1 VTSYN
6 ILLIDD
12 DSTFRKMLELRLR
25 AIIASAPDS
34 QIHFQHAETLAEAAA
49 IAALKSWDLV
59 VLDQHLPDGLGLE
72 FLSTSPFLSLSA
84 TQSVTTNVLIL
95 SSDAAPEI
103 AGNSL
108 KAGAAFF
115 LSKQQVSEPL
125 FRPLVLGLMERGR
138 LSREI
143 LAFQKREIET
153 EVVRKLVSTL
163 KHEINNPLGVVLGAA
178 FLVQQAGELNEQQ
191 KKAAEMISAS
201 GQRIREVVAKLA
213 EATSLEQT
221 VKSGVVVFQVPGDP
235 KWG

>member
-1 VTSYN
+1 MSN
-6 ILLIDD
+6 ILIIDD
-12 DSTFRKMLELRLR
+12 DASFRKMLELRLR
-25 AIIASAPDS
+25 SIISSAPDS
-34 QIHFQHAETLAEAAA
+34 QIHFQHAQSLAEAAVVKA
-49 IAALKSWDLV
+49 SKSWDLV

-72 FLSTSPFLSLSA
+72 FLSTNPFSSLST
-84 TQSVTTNVLIL
+84 TQSAAANVLIL
-95 SSDAAPEI
+95 SSDVAPEI
-103 AGNSL
+103 AGDSL

-125 FRPLVLGLMERGR
+125 FRPLILGLMERNR
-138 LSREI
+138 LNHEI
-143 LAFQKREIET
+143 IAFQKREIET

-201 GQRIREVVAKLA
+201 GQRIRDVVAKLA

-235 KWG
+235 KWR